1 MQHGGERKI
10 TINNSYNHAYTT
22 VLVVVAATVANQE
35 QLQATPSAHT
45 YQTQP
50 DGNRLLVDQSPLQY
64 WMVGEEGG
72 GEGEEKV
79 ENEVIFY
86 V

>member
-1 MQHGGERKI
+1 M
-10 TINNSYNHAYTT
+10 
-22 VLVVVAATVANQE
+22 LVVVAATVASQE

-50 DGNRLLVDQSPLQY
+50 DGNRLLVDQSPLQH
-64 WMVGEEGG
+64 WMVGEEEEE
-72 GEGEEKV
+72 GEGKV
-79 ENEVIFY
+79 ENEVINC